1 MIKST
6 RTTRHLAALGLS
18 AIVLSLSACGG
29 SENAEPV
36 TNDDTVVILDA
47 EAAPA
52 AESSSNREAPASN
65 SNDSARTTD
74 EVAAAEQVTSNQS
87 AAEQSSVAVAEA
99 PAEEPVAE
107 SKADMPAE
115 EYTEVPA
122 EGYTEI
128 PAEAQAEM
136 PAEEYIEEAADAPA
150 EYEDEAEVEMIAEPI
165 APDDGGDAVTS
176 NDQHR
181 LIVKPNQAATGTEA
195 VSYRD
200 GVGDRG
206 DRWSIKASNDFFDS
220 VTKSTTMIIQIV
232 CPEGGIWV
240 HQGSVRDGY
249 APKSAA
255 GAQECSG
262 AVTLTEFV
270 GYQSSDVGFTVYLP
284 DGVEG
289 YFPYTVV
296 ASAA

>member
-29 SENAEPV
+29 GENAEPV

-52 AESSSNREAPASN
+52 AESSGNREAPAAN
-65 SNDSARTTD
+65 SNDSTRTSD
-74 EVAAAEQVTSNQS
+74 EVAEVPQADSTQS
-87 AAEQSSVAVAEA
+87 ASEQSAVAVAEA
-99 PAEEPVAE
+99 PAEEPVAQPE
-107 SKADMPAE
+107 AEMPAE
-115 EYTEVPA
+115 EYTE
-122 EGYTEI
+122 
-128 PAEAQAEM
+128 
-136 PAEEYIEEAADAPA
+136 EAADALA

-181 LIVKPNQAATGTEA
+181 LIVKPNQTATGTEA

-200 GVGDRG
+200 GIGDRG

-240 HQGSVRDGY
+240 HQGAVRDGY
-249 APKSAA
+249 APRSAA

>member
-29 SENAEPV
+29 GENAEPV

-52 AESSSNREAPASN
+52 AESSGNREAPAAN
-65 SNDSARTTD
+65 SNDSTRTSD
-74 EVAAAEQVTSNQS
+74 EVAEVPQADSTQS
-87 AAEQSSVAVAEA
+87 ASEQSAVAVAEA
-99 PAEEPVAE
+99 PAEEPVAQPE
-107 SKADMPAE
+107 AEMPAE
-115 EYTEVPA
+115 EYTE
-122 EGYTEI
+122 
-128 PAEAQAEM
+128 
-136 PAEEYIEEAADAPA
+136 EAADALA

-181 LIVKPNQAATGTEA
+181 LMVKPNQAATGTEA

-200 GVGDRG
+200 GIGDRG

-240 HQGSVRDGY
+240 HQGAVRDGY
-249 APKSAA
+249 APRSAA

>member
-6 RTTRHLAALGLS
+6 RTTRHLAALCLS

-29 SENAEPV
+29 GENAEPV

-52 AESSSNREAPASN
+52 AESSGNREAPAAK
-65 SNDSARTTD
+65 SNDSTRTSD
-74 EVAAAEQVTSNQS
+74 EVAEVPQADSTQS
-87 AAEQSSVAVAEA
+87 ASEQSAVAVAEA
-99 PAEEPVAE
+99 PAEEPVAQPE
-107 SKADMPAE
+107 AEMPAE
-115 EYTEVPA
+115 EYTE
-122 EGYTEI
+122 
-128 PAEAQAEM
+128 
-136 PAEEYIEEAADAPA
+136 EAADALA

-200 GVGDRG
+200 GIGDRG

-240 HQGSVRDGY
+240 HQGAVRDGY
-249 APKSAA
+249 APRSAA

>member
-29 SENAEPV
+29 GDNAEPV

-52 AESSSNREAPASN
+52 AESSGNREAPAAN
-65 SNDSARTTD
+65 SNDSTRTGD
-74 EVAAAEQVTSNQS
+74 EVAEVPQADSTPSASEQS
-87 AAEQSSVAVAEA
+87 AVAVAEA
-99 PAEEPVAE
+99 PAEEPVAQPE
-107 SKADMPAE
+107 AEMPTEEYAEAPAE
-115 EYTEVPA
+115 EYVDET
-122 EGYTEI
+122 
-128 PAEAQAEM
+128 AEAQAEM
-136 PAEEYIEEAADAPA
+136 PAEEYTEDAADAPA
-150 EYEDEAEVEMIAEPI
+150 DYEDEAEVEMIAEPI

-240 HQGSVRDGY
+240 HQGAVRDGY

-270 GYQSSDVGFTVYLP
+270 GYQSNQVGFTVYLP

>member
-1 MIKST
+1 
-6 RTTRHLAALGLS
+6 
-18 AIVLSLSACGG
+18 
-29 SENAEPV
+29 
-36 TNDDTVVILDA
+36 
-47 EAAPA
+47 
-52 AESSSNREAPASN
+52 
-65 SNDSARTTD
+65 
-74 EVAAAEQVTSNQS
+74 
-87 AAEQSSVAVAEA
+87 
-99 PAEEPVAE
+99 
-107 SKADMPAE
+107 
-115 EYTEVPA
+115 
-122 EGYTEI
+122 
-128 PAEAQAEM
+128 
-136 PAEEYIEEAADAPA
+136 
-150 EYEDEAEVEMIAEPI
+150 MIAEPI

-240 HQGSVRDGY
+240 HQGAVRDGY

>member
-1 MIKST
+1 MP
-6 RTTRHLAALGLS
+6 
-18 AIVLSLSACGG
+18 
-29 SENAEPV
+29 AE
-36 TNDDTVVILDA
+36 
-47 EAAPA
+47 EY
-52 AESSSNREAPASN
+52 
-65 SNDSARTTD
+65 
-74 EVAAAEQVTSNQS
+74 
-87 AAEQSSVAVAEA
+87 AEA
-99 PAEEPVAE
+99 PAEDYTETA
-107 SKADMPAE
+107 AD
-115 EYTEVPA
+115 EYTETA
-122 EGYTEI
+122 
-128 PAEAQAEM
+128 AEAQAEM
-136 PAEEYIEEAADAPA
+136 PNEEYTEAPAEEYTEEAADAPT

-240 HQGSVRDGY
+240 HQGAVRDGFSPSSL
-249 APKSAA
+249 ARP
-255 GAQECSG
+255 QECNG

-270 GYQSSDVGFTVYLP
+270 GYQSSNVGFTVYLP
-284 DGVEG
+284 NGVEG